1 MQIPVHRLIPAAVLF
16 LFGTTAHALGL
27 GNIGVQSALGQPLLA
42 SIGLLGT
49 DSGELTNA
57 CIKVRVESLNGV
69 SLASP
74 QLTITR
80 SGPSSSITLTSRQP
94 IHEPVANIVVEAGCA
109 SPVRRSYQVLFD
121 PPIFSVASPEFAPA
135 GLSRADRDPVSAVA
149 QNDFV
154 KRKAVVPAASPA
166 RTQNKP
172 ASASAAKKSAASGLA
187 ATVKLANTTS
197 STSDVLRLSSD
208 GNNDNVV
215 SRLMLSS
222 VLTLPTDATTQPLS
236 EETRLAQRAFSAI
249 LRGEDPRASIG
260 ALRVQD
266 ATLRTQMAALQRQNS
281 ETQAALVALQT
292 KSSMTNWLAGLLVLC
307 LIAIGWLVLR
317 LRAFTR
323 QDKDSVAW
331 WKAGQRDQ
339 EKQDAAQSTAGEF
352 SATDLSRSS
361 ISIASAVPTEGIGS
375 LPLHVYA
382 GITQD
387 SEMPR
392 TQDTLVAT
400 AGLGLPEDAGSANQ
414 RQSANEFKVEEI
426 SDVTQEAEFWISL
439 NNPKR
444 AIEILEPYTEDIH
457 PDSPV
462 PWLYLLDL
470 YREVGEQEK
479 YNGLRERFTRLFN
492 ARIPLYGDPEL
503 ASQTLEDFPHLLERI
518 CTLWSSGDIIPF
530 LQSLLIDDREGARAG
545 FDLPLYRDI
554 LLLLGIALEKKRL
567 NQLEAPLIGI
577 QDSDSQVGSQ
587 FLHPPTETI
596 GEAALPSLD
605 TGIDFEPIDFDI
617 DIESDRYRSK

>member
-1 MQIPVHRLIPAAVLF
+1 MQLPAYRLIAATVLL
-16 LFGTTAHALGL
+16 LFGSTVHALGL

-49 DSGELTNA
+49 DSNALTGA
-57 CIKVRVESLNGV
+57 CVKVRVESLNGV

-80 SGPSSSITLTSRQP
+80 SGSSSSLTLTSRQV
-94 IHEPVANIVVEAGCA
+94 INEPVANIIVEAGCA

-121 PPIFSVASPEFAPA
+121 PPLFSIAPSEFAPDR
-135 GLSRADRDPVSAVA
+135 LSITDRDPVSAAVP
-149 QNDFV
+149 NDFV
-154 KRKAVVPAASPA
+154 KRKAAVPAAGST
-166 RTQNKP
+166 RTRNKP
-172 ASASAAKKSAASGLA
+172 VPAPAAKKPAASVLA
-187 ATVKLANTTS
+187 ATVNLANSKS
-197 STSDVLRLSSD
+197 SASDVLRLSSD
-208 GNNDNVV
+208 DDNVV

-222 VLTLPTDATTQPLS
+222 VLTLPADAKNQPLS
-236 EETRLAQRAFSAI
+236 EEKRLAQREFAA
-249 LRGEDPRASIG
+249 LLKGEDPRASID
-260 ALRVQD
+260 ALRAQD
-266 ATLRTQMAALQRQNS
+266 AALRTQMAALQRQNS
-281 ETQAALVALQT
+281 ENQAALIALQA

-307 LIAIGWLVLR
+307 LIAIGWLVWR

-323 QDKDSVAW
+323 KDNDNVACS
-331 WKAGQRDQ
+331 KASQRDQ
-339 EKQDAAQSTAGEF
+339 EKQGAAQFTSEQSNA
-352 SATDLSRSS
+352 SYQSRSL
-361 ISIASAVPTEGIGS
+361 ISAASPVATEGAD
-375 LPLHVYA
+375 A
-382 GITQD
+382 GITTD
-387 SEMPR
+387 AEMPG
-392 TQDTLVAT
+392 TQNTLVAQ
-400 AGLGLPEDAGSANQ
+400 AGVGLPEDAGSANQ
-414 RQSANEFKVEEI
+414 RQSANAFKVEEI

-444 AIEILEPYTEDIH
+444 AIEILEPYTEGIH

-470 YREVGEQEK
+470 YREVGEPEK
-479 YNGLRERFTRLFN
+479 YNGLRERFARLFN

-518 CTLWSSGDIIPF
+518 CKLWNTGDIVPF
-530 LQSLLIDDREGARAG
+530 LQSLLVDDREGARAG

-567 NQLEAPLIGI
+567 NQLEAPLVGI

-587 FLHPPTETI
+587 FLHPSTETI

-605 TGIDFEPIDFDI
+605 AGLDFEPIDFDI
-617 DIESDRYRSK
+617 DIESDRYRSQ

>member
-1 MQIPVHRLIPAAVLF
+1 MQLPAYRLIAATVLL
-16 LFGTTAHALGL
+16 LFGSTVHALGL

-49 DSGELTNA
+49 DSNALTGA
-57 CIKVRVESLNGV
+57 CVKVRVESLNGV

-80 SGPSSSITLTSRQP
+80 SKSSSSLTLTSRQV
-94 IHEPVANIVVEAGCA
+94 INEPVANIIVEAGCA

-121 PPIFSVASPEFAPA
+121 PPIFSIAPSEFAPDR
-135 GLSRADRDPVSAVA
+135 LSSADRDPVSAAVP
-149 QNDFV
+149 NDLV
-154 KRKAVVPAASPA
+154 KRKAAVPAASTA
-166 RTQNKP
+166 RTRNKP
-172 ASASAAKKSAASGLA
+172 VPAPVAKKPAAPGLA
-187 ATVKLANTTS
+187 GTLNLAS
-197 STSDVLRLSSD
+197 SKSSASDVLRLSSD
-208 GNNDNVV
+208 DDNVV

-222 VLTLPTDATTQPLS
+222 ALTLPTDAKNQPLS
-236 EETRLAQRAFSAI
+236 EETRLAQREFAA
-249 LRGEDPRASIG
+249 LLKGEDPRASID
-260 ALRVQD
+260 ALRAQD
-266 ATLRTQMAALQRQNS
+266 AALRTQMAALQRQNS
-281 ETQAALVALQT
+281 ENQAALIALQA

-307 LIAIGWLVLR
+307 LIAIGWLVWR

-323 QDKDSVAW
+323 KDNDDVAW
-331 WKAGQRDQ
+331 WKASQRDQ
-339 EKQDAAQSTAGEF
+339 EKQGAAQFTSEQSNA
-352 SATDLSRSS
+352 SYQSRSL
-361 ISIASAVPTEGIGS
+361 ISAASPVATEGAD
-375 LPLHVYA
+375 A
-382 GITQD
+382 GITTD
-387 SEMPR
+387 AEMPG
-392 TQDTLVAT
+392 TQNTLVAQ
-400 AGLGLPEDAGSANQ
+400 AGVGLPEDAGSANQ
-414 RQSANEFKVEEI
+414 RQSANAFKVEEI

-444 AIEILEPYTEDIH
+444 AIEILEPYTEGIH

-470 YREVGEQEK
+470 YREVGEPEK
-479 YNGLRERFTRLFN
+479 YNGLRERFARLFN

-518 CTLWSSGDIIPF
+518 CKLWNTGDIVPF
-530 LQSLLIDDREGARAG
+530 LQSLLVDDRDGARAG

-567 NQLEAPLIGI
+567 NQLEAPLVGI

-587 FLHPPTETI
+587 FLHPSTETI

-605 TGIDFEPIDFDI
+605 AGLDFEPIDFDI
-617 DIESDRYRSK
+617 DIESDRYRSQ